1 VNKKTILKAAVAFI
15 LTFVLILVIGSCNQ
29 KINAKSKNKVEKT
42 DAAEEQEETENK
54 KKTEATEG
62 SRPLAGLSLYL
73 QKAAEKK
80 VNILKIL
87 LDRWQQE
94 QDDISLLAEV
104 IYHENWHTDK
114 DHLAA
119 YYTGAVVMNRVK
131 RDDPWLHLNGDKTV
145 YDVVYAKG
153 QYSTTKKFYTVELP
167 EECYEM
173 ARDIYRNGT
182 PDVPETVIFQATFK
196 QNKIWKVINGE
207 YFCFG

>member
-1 VNKKTILKAAVAFI
+1 MNKKTILKAAAAFI

-29 KINAKSKNKVEKT
+29 KVNAKNKNKAEKT
-42 DAAEEQEETENK
+42 DTAEEQEENK

-87 LDRWQQE
+87 LERWQQE
-94 QDDISLLAEV
+94 QDDIKLLAEV

-114 DHLAA
+114 ERKAA

-131 RDDPWLHLNGDKTV
+131 SKNWPNTV
-145 YDVVYAKG
+145 KEVVYQKR
-153 QYSTTKKFYTVELP
+153 QYAVVPKLFTEKIP
-167 EECYEM
+167 DECYQM
-173 ARDIYRNGT
+173 AKDIYKNGT
-182 PDVPETVIFQATFK
+182 PDVPANVVYQATFV
-196 QNKIWKVINGE
+196 QGSGDWIDPINGE
-207 YFCFG
+207 HFCYE

>member
-29 KINAKSKNKVEKT
+29 KVNAKSK
-42 DAAEEQEETENK
+42 NK

-87 LDRWQQE
+87 LERWQQE
-94 QDDISLLAEV
+94 QDDINLLAEV

-114 DHLAA
+114 ERKAA

-131 RDDPWLHLNGDKTV
+131 SKNWPNTV
-145 YDVVYAKG
+145 KEVVYQKR
-153 QYSTTKKFYTVELP
+153 QYAVVPKLFTEKIP
-167 EECYEM
+167 DECYQM
-173 ARDIYRNGT
+173 AKDIYRCGT
-182 PDVPETVIFQATFK
+182 PDVPANVVYQATFI
-196 QNKIWKVINGE
+196 QGSGDWIDPINGE
-207 YFCFG
+207 HFCYE